1 MPLTLLRPEPDRAW
15 NAPPDKPS
23 ASVSA
28 PRLAATAVGL
38 VLLVAACSGT
48 APPPEPRPSP
58 SGSPPAAEPTP
69 TATGSPDLGKLRV
82 TTLNWKTDFTKTN
95 IDLSEIIS
103 GGPPKDGI
111 PAIDEPRFESIA
123 AARAWLA
130 DQSPVIALEVDG
142 DARAY
147 PLAILIWHEIVNDT
161 VGGAPLVVTFCPLCN
176 TALVFERRIDDRIL
190 DFGTTGN
197 LRFSDLVMY
206 DRQTETWW
214 QQAIGEGIVGEY
226 TGRRLTFVP
235 AQIVSLAEFEAA
247 YPSGQVLSRETGYRR
262 QYGRNPYVGYDRV
275 DQSPFLFTGVVDGR
289 LAPMERVVTVGEG
302 EAAFAFPYSELAQ
315 TGVAAVTIAGQ
326 PIVVLWVPGSASAL
340 DAANIDAGRDV
351 GMTGVFRAELDGRTL
366 TFERPTGPTGPIAD
380 RETGSSWSV
389 TGRAT
394 AGPLA
399 GRALQPV
406 VHGDHFW
413 FAWAAFQP
421 ATRIWTAADGP
432 SN

>member
-1 MPLTLLRPEPDRAW
+1 MVALAPAPSPVRPQRFLGLLAG
-15 NAPPDKPS
+15 
-23 ASVSA
+23 
-28 PRLAATAVGL
+28 AV
-38 VLLVAACSGT
+38 VAVAACTG
-48 APPPEPRPSP
+48 APTP
-58 SGSPPAAEPTP
+58 PTP
-69 TATGSPDLGKLRV
+69 TEPAAPSSPPPSAGPTATASPDLSKLRV
-82 TTLNWKTDFTKTN
+82 STLNWKTDFSKTN

-111 PAIDEPRFESIA
+111 PAINEPHFESIA

-130 DQSPVIALEVDG
+130 DQSPVIALELNG

-161 VGGAPLVVTFCPLCN
+161 VGGVPVVVTFCPLCN
-176 TALVFERRIDDRIL
+176 TALVFERRLDGRVL

-206 DRQTETWW
+206 DRQTESWW

-262 QYGRNPYVGYDRV
+262 DYGRNPYVGYDRV
-275 DQSPFLFTGVVDGR
+275 DQQPFLFRGVVDGR
-289 LAPMERVVTVGEG
+289 LAPMERVVTVVEG
-302 EAAFAFPYSELAQ
+302 DEALAFPYSELAR
-315 TGVAAVTIAGQ
+315 TGIATETVAGA
-326 PIVVLWVPGSASAL
+326 PIVVFWTPGTASAL
-340 DAANIDAGRDV
+340 DAPTIDAGRDV
-351 GMTGVFRAELDGRTL
+351 GTTGVFDPELDGRTL
-366 TFERPTGPTGPIAD
+366 TFERPSGPSGPIVD
-380 RETGSSWSV
+380 RETGSTWSI

-399 GRALQPV
+399 GRSLEPV

-421 ATRIWTAADGP
+421 TTRIWTAPNATGGG
-432 SN
+432 